1 MGTEQHIPRVF
12 IDQPLSV
19 GQTLD
24 LPTDKT
30 HHLIG
35 VLRLRDDD
43 AVTLFNGTEEEFGAR
58 LKVMDK
64 RRVLATIVSAESPC
78 RESSLSITLWLG
90 VCKRDAMAAALRRS
104 TELGVSAIQP
114 VLSDFSA
121 VGSKQVSKLAEKWQQ
136 VIEGA
141 AEQSGRTRLPVLHA
155 VSDLQTLLAQAMSDP
170 AETRYVAHPGGGAF
184 SPPGENCQRCLIAIG
199 PEGGFSTN
207 EIQSMTGT
215 GFTAVSLG
223 PRILRAETAP
233 AVALSLLQYMS
244 GDLSG

>member
-1 MGTEQHIPRVF
+1 MGTEQHIPRIF

-35 VLRLRDDD
+35 VLRLRDDA

-64 RRVLATIVSAESPC
+64 RRVVATIVSAESPC

-90 VCKRDAMAAALRRS
+90 VCKRDAMMAALRRS

-114 VLSDFSA
+114 VLTDFSA
-121 VGSKQVSKLAEKWQQ
+121 VGGKQVSRLAEKWQQ

-155 VSDLQTLLAQAMSDP
+155 VSDLQTLLTRAMGDP
-170 AETRYVAHPGGGAF
+170 AETRYLAHPGGGAF

-207 EIQSMTGT
+207 EIQSMADT
-215 GFTAVSLG
+215 GFTTVSLG

-233 AVALSLLQYMS
+233 TVALSLLQYMA

>member
-1 MGTEQHIPRVF
+1 
-12 IDQPLSV
+12 
-19 GQTLD
+19 
-24 LPTDKT
+24 
-30 HHLIG
+30 
-35 VLRLRDDD
+35 
-43 AVTLFNGTEEEFGAR
+43 
-58 LKVMDK
+58 
-64 RRVLATIVSAESPC
+64 
-78 RESSLSITLWLG
+78 
-90 VCKRDAMAAALRRS
+90 
-104 TELGVSAIQP
+104 
-114 VLSDFSA
+114 
-121 VGSKQVSKLAEKWQQ
+121 Q

-155 VSDLQTLLAQAMSDP
+155 VSDLQTLLARAMSDP

>member
-1 MGTEQHIPRVF
+1 M
-12 IDQPLSV
+12 SV

-24 LPTDKT
+24 LPIDKT

-43 AVTLFNGTEEEFGAR
+43 AVMLFNGTEEEFGAR

-64 RRVLATIVSAESPC
+64 RRVLATIVSAESPS
-78 RESSLSITLWLG
+78 RESSLSITIWLG

-114 VLSDFSA
+114 VLTDFSA
-121 VGSKQVSKLAEKWQQ
+121 VGSKQVSRLAEKWQQ
-136 VIEGA
+136 IIEGA

-155 VSDLQTLLAQAMSDP
+155 ASDLQTLLARPMSDL
-170 AETRYVAHPGGGAF
+170 AETRYVAHPGGGGF
-184 SPPGENCQRCLIAIG
+184 SPPGEDCQRCLIAIG

-207 EIQSMTGT
+207 ELQGMAGA

-223 PRILRAETAP
+223 PRILPAETAP
-233 AVALSLLQYMS
+233 AVFLSLLQYTS